1 MSQTRYREERTL
13 VRRLCRLPGEDRT
26 EFKRKVAR
34 LREHFERFNVDVS
47 ELCQWLMG
55 LRRECADADKPG
67 GFGTLGDFI
76 LEPSLEGSDAD
87 ETERDRWR
95 LAVFDDAAGLRRA
108 SDLGGRPVPES
119 LRQAMERSAGGRR
132 TPTSR
137 RLFERLRVLGP
148 AHRLVLLKA
157 ATEWTVARY
166 QRGVENWVRQ
176 REEWEKEKTA
186 WEGRHP
192 ALTEEVRNRFTDVFK
207 SLRDPERDGSPGMR
221 RKNPRICGYERLRE
235 NKDNCIYA
243 GEKGHGPLCWKYVDF
258 VKDQKARNKRFNKKH
273 FAENAEKYLAFRAAP
288 SGVERATEHKRRA
301 LERLYK
307 DVPRCQR
314 WFEDAWT
321 AYLRFLGLNEQ
332 TVVQSRRLPHCLKIG
347 ETWEKSQCQ
356 WNPHTELCRQYKEVI
371 ERLDTAT
378 LALEPAYREWR
389 REYLAGPRKPSF
401 RYPSSR
407 ELPMPKIF
415 GEGFHEIDFERSV
428 LRLRLDDMPAGQWI
442 EFGFVAWPRHYR
454 PSKKEV
460 KVTSVHVHFVGTR
473 ARAGFRFDVAHQRSR
488 FNCTQDD
495 LDELRSRQFPRR
507 AQDQAF
513 LEAARKRLL
522 ESFSGDAER
531 DLRLLAVDMGET
543 GACAAVYQGRTH
555 EKDVPLRIVKI
566 EKLYSDRPE
575 ALGKEDSRGLRKE
588 HVGRHLEKAAEGA
601 AEVAAHRR
609 KDGGPPATPGDY
621 DFRGLKRHVA
631 WMIRDWVRLNA
642 AQVTAA
648 AEEHRCDLIVFESL
662 RGFTPPGYDKLGDQN
677 ERKKRWLAMFAYGR
691 VRRKATE
698 KAVERG
704 MRVATVPYFKSSQFC
719 SACGHEQQNKG
730 RWRKNKGDRLF
741 KCECGDPK
749 AWGGRGQGRDGGRM
763 TPANGTEA
771 RRDCGCTANLNSD
784 ANAARVLARVFW
796 GEICLPSPEA
806 ELS

>member
-67 GFGTLGDFI
+67 GFGTRGDFI

-347 ETWEKSQCQ
+347 ETWEKSQCR
-356 WNPHTELCRQYKEVI
+356 WNPHTELCKEYKRALEG
-371 ERLDTAT
+371 LDART
-378 LALEPAYREWR
+378 LALESEYREWR